1 MQYSGRL
8 PSYIPP
14 DEQHRLIAQAKL
26 HSADAASVPQASK
39 TPPPGFAGTPSFSSS
54 TANEFAGDAAGHVAP
69 SPDRGRQ
76 ASGRQH
82 HMPLSDLQRYAN
94 FSTCT
99 VSCSYHNSMSNLV
112 TQQACATSCLGAV
125 ALSHF
130 EPGLRICLLVCR
142 LASVAAEC
150 SIFQVVLTMPC
161 CSRFTAVQ
169 PTFRQP
175 QPSPLSTPVHPLP
188 EP

>member
-1 MQYSGRL
+1 MKKVQYSGRL

-14 DEQHRLIAQAKL
+14 DEQHRLIAQAKR

-54 TANEFAGDAAGHVAP
+54 TANGAAGDAAGLVAS

-82 HMPLSDLQRYAN
+82 HMPLNDLERHAV

-99 VSCSYHNSMSNLV
+99 FLL
-112 TQQACATSCLGAV
+112 Q
-125 ALSHF
+125 LSQLY
-130 EPGLRICLLVCR
+130 EQTCNPASLRHIMPWCCG
-142 LASVAAEC
+142 SVAFLAR
-150 SIFQVVLTMPC
+150 STGV
-161 CSRFTAVQ
+161 
-169 PTFRQP
+169 
-175 QPSPLSTPVHPLP
+175 SPLFAHLPL
-188 EP
+188 

>member
-1 MQYSGRL
+1 MTTCTVPYLQPLCETACCILRFQASPVQMVTQACL

-130 EPGLRICLLVCR
+130 
-142 LASVAAEC
+142 
-150 SIFQVVLTMPC
+150 
-161 CSRFTAVQ
+161 
-169 PTFRQP
+169 
-175 QPSPLSTPVHPLP
+175 
-188 EP
+188 